1 MAMYLVP
8 VLLFLSSFLMAFAWL
23 GHIKF
28 KEKSFFTALVLSWLL
43 VFPEYLLNVFAMRWG
58 VDFYKPSEMASMN
71 LCTGVICVA
80 IVSKYFLGEVLNPSK
95 TLGFFLMSVGMVL
108 VVL

>member
-1 MAMYLVP
+1 MGVYIVP
-8 VLLFLSSFLMAFAWL
+8 ILLFMSSFLMAFAWL

-28 KEKSFFTALVLSWLL
+28 KDKPFSTALTLSWFL
-43 VFPEYLLNVFAMRWG
+43 VLPEYLLNVFAMRWG
-58 VDFYKPSEMASMN
+58 VEFYKPSEMASIN

-80 IVSKYFLGEVLNPSK
+80 IVSKYFLGETLDTSK
-95 TLGFFLMSVGMVL
+95 TLGFILMSVGMVL

>member
-43 VFPEYLLNVFAMRWG
+43 VLPEYLLNVFAMRWG
-58 VDFYKPSEMASMN
+58 VDFYKPSEMASIN

-80 IVSKYFLGEVLNPSK
+80 IVSKYFLGEVLNTSK
-95 TLGFFLMSVGMVL
+95 TLGFFLMAVGMVL

>member
-43 VFPEYLLNVFAMRWG
+43 VLPEYLLNVFAMRWG

-80 IVSKYFLGEVLNPSK
+80 IVSKYFLGETLNPSK
-95 TLGFFLMSVGMVL
+95 TLGFVLMSLGMIL